1 MGGPVIVRLPI
12 KTVSVSNVREHWAKR
27 AKRAKEHRKT
37 AFLLTA
43 KLSPKR
49 IPKCIALVRIAP
61 RKLDDDNLR
70 HALKA
75 VRDGVADRL
84 QINDNDPRV
93 RWIYHQV
100 KGDPKQYAVDV
111 ASWDD

>member
-1 MGGPVIVRLPI
+1 MGGAVIVRLPI

-27 AKRAKEHRKT
+27 AKRAKEHRQA

-43 KLSPKR
+43 KMKR

-93 RWIYHQV
+93 TWRYEQV
-100 KGDPKQYAVDV
+100 KGKPREHAVDV
-111 ASWDD
+111 AWWND